1 MATFSK
7 EQISFIEWLS
17 KGNHV
22 EVCIEICPDLGKMT
36 GYESFSGSFQKRTLF
51 KLKQQGF
58 LAESTHNNMG
68 MKWQACSLNIRG
80 QQWLMK
86 HGETNHAL

>member
-17 KGNHV
+17 KGNHI

-58 LAESTHNNMG
+58 LAESTRNDMG
-68 MKWQACSLNIRG
+68 MKWQKCSLNQRG
-80 QQWLMK
+80 YQWLK
-86 HGETNHAL
+86 QHGGLKNA